1 VSVAIKNALM
11 NLDKA
16 VNNAESMLLRRQKAP
31 PKPAAV
37 PVPDL
42 FSASQKQAAGTTG
55 LGFDRNLLARKLD
68 LTIAKV
74 EQLLGEA

>member
-1 VSVAIKNALM
+1 MSAAIKNALM

-16 VNNAESMLLRRQKAP
+16 VNNAESALLRRQKAP
-31 PKPAAV
+31 PKPAAT
-37 PVPDL
+37 PMPDL
-42 FSASQKQAAGTTG
+42 FSASQKQPGTTG